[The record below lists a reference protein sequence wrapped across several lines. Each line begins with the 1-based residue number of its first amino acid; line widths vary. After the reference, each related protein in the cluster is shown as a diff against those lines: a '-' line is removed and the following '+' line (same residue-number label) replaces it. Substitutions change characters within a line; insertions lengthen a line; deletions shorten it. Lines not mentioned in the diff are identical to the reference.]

1 MHNYLPRF
9 IEQFDPEEGELII
22 KDWTALQFLKWL
34 ELNNFHI
41 IKNINLKF
49 KIVESINI
57 IKDLPISEISKNAGI
72 DALKLVL
79 NEINEKN

>member
-1 MHNYLPRF
+1 MYNYLPGF
-9 IEQFDPEEGELII
+9 IKQFDPEEGELVME
-22 KDWTALQFLKWL
+22 DWTAIQFLKWL

-41 IKNINLKF
+41 VKDINLKF

-57 IKDLPISEISKNAGI
+57 IKNLPISKISKNAGI

-79 NEINEKN
+79 NEIK

>member
-1 MHNYLPRF
+1 MHNYLPGF
-9 IEQFDPEEGELII
+9 IKQFDPEEGELIAEN
-22 KDWTALQFLKWL
+22 WTVIQFLKWL
-34 ELNNFHI
+34 ELNNFNI
-41 IKNINLKF
+41 VKDINLKF

-79 NEINEKN
+79 NEIK

>member
-1 MHNYLPRF
+1 MHNYLPGF
-9 IEQFDPEEGELII
+9 INQFDPKEGELIAEN
-22 KDWTALQFLKWL
+22 WTVIQFLKWL

-41 IKNINLKF
+41 VKDVNLKF

-57 IKDLPISEISKNAGI
+57 IKDLPISKISKDAGI

-79 NEINEKN
+79 NEIK

>member
-1 MHNYLPRF
+1 MHNYLPGF
-9 IEQFDPEEGELII
+9 IKQFDPEKGELIAEN
-22 KDWTALQFLKWL
+22 WTAIQFLKWL

-41 IKNINLKF
+41 VKNVNLKF

-57 IKDLPISEISKNAGI
+57 IKDLPISKISKDAGI

-79 NEINEKN
+79 NEIK